1 MILEKITLITQL
13 LTPKKSST
21 PPETK
26 PDNSKIKIKM
36 IKKPFSTKKSRKN
49 NSYNNN
55 NNNNSNS
62 NSNSNH
68 NHNPKNPINQ

>member
-1 MILEKITLITQL
+1 MILKKITLITQP

-26 PDNSKIKIKM
+26 PDNSKTKIKM

-49 NSYNNN
+49 NFY
-55 NNNNSNS
+55 NNSNLK
-62 NSNSNH
+62 
-68 NHNPKNPINQ
+68 PKNPFNQ